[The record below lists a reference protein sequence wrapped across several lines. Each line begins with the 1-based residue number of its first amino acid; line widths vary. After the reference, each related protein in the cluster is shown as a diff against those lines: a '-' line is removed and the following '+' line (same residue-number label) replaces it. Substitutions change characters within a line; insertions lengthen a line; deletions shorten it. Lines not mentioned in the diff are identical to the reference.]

1 MAEARLTPTAIINEF
16 RKNGITHLVW
26 LPDSETNFLYDQL
39 SREPSITLVPV
50 CREGE
55 ALPIAAGLWIGGKK
69 PAILIQN
76 TGLFESGDAVRGMG
90 IGIGLPVVM
99 FIGYRGWTRH
109 GPTPDSAARFTEPC
123 LNMWGIN
130 YYLVE
135 SDADVGRISIAF
147 DEALR
152 ESRPVAVLMGA
163 EYAPG

>member
-1 MAEARLTPTAIINEF
+1 MAAAVVSRATVMPSARRRA
-16 RKNGITHLVW
+16 
-26 LPDSETNFLYDQL
+26 
-39 SREPSITLVPV
+39 
-50 CREGE
+50 
-55 ALPIAAGLWIGGKK
+55 
-69 PAILIQN
+69 
-76 TGLFESGDAVRGMG
+76 
-90 IGIGLPVVM
+90 
-99 FIGYRGWTRH
+99 RH

-147 DEALR
+147 EEALR